1 MTHAAAM
8 LQAGSEIVQL
18 DGILLDERRWDD
30 WLDLYTDDCT
40 FWLPMWR
47 DEEQMNDST
56 EDGLAH
62 MYYQNRKGIE
72 DRITRIRTGKS
83 PVSSPLPRTA
93 HLVSSIVLQGEPGPE
108 RINLRATWAC
118 HVLFTRARAQHAFFG
133 RSEYALAQSS
143 GRWKIKSKKVLLQN
157 DDIPGV
163 LDVYCV

>member
-1 MTHAAAM
+1 MTQASAM
-8 LQAGSEIVQL
+8 LHAGTEIVHL
-18 DGILLDERRWDD
+18 DGILLDERRWDE
-30 WLDLYTDDCT
+30 WLELYTADST

-47 DEEQMNDST
+47 DEEQLNEGT

-83 PVSSPLPRTA
+83 PATSPLPRTA
-93 HLVSSIVLQGEPGPE
+93 HLVSSIALRGQPGPDTMD
-108 RINLRATWAC
+108 LRATWVC

-133 RSEYALAQSS
+133 RSEYALVHS
-143 GRWKIKSKKVLLQN
+143 GGGWKIKAKKVVLQN